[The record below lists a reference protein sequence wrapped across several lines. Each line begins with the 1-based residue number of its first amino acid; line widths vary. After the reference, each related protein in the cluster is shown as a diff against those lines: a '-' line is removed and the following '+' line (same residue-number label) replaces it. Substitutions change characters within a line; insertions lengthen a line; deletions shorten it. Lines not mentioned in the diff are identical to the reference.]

1 MSRKS
6 AADHP
11 HSTIKTSLLA
21 IRPSDASHKAFL
33 ASKWADKN
41 FGTGW
46 GLGVKPFVGF
56 TRPRI
61 ESFVIDAIASN
72 GSTILV
78 HRTTD
83 SEKPVSIAVF
93 ETFDTISGEGQWKH
107 TKLLEIKV
115 VSAHRQIKNSS
126 VHMIET
132 VIAYARKHCFWGE
145 AFVVVVDCAV
155 FQTRDFEKLGF
166 VRTNDVKMASIK
178 FCRMERRMSAFNLS
192 CRF

>member
-1 MSRKS
+1 M
-6 AADHP
+6 
-11 HSTIKTSLLA
+11 
-21 IRPSDASHKAFL
+21 
-33 ASKWADKN
+33 
-41 FGTGW
+41 
-46 GLGVKPFVGF
+46 KPFVGF

-72 GSTILV
+72 GSTVLV

-83 SEKPVSIAVF
+83 SEKPISLAVF

-107 TKLLEIKV
+107 TNLLEIKV

-155 FQTRDFEKLGF
+155 FQTGDFEKLGF
-166 VRTNDVKMASIK
+166 VRTNDVKMASIR
-178 FCRMERRMSAFNLS
+178 FCRMERRISAFNCS
-192 CRF
+192 SSF